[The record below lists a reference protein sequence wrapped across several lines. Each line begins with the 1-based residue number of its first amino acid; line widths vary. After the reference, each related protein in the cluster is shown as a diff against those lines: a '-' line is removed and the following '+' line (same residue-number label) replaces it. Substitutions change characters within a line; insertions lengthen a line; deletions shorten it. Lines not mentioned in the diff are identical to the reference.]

1 MNIHVLVLHILVPPR
16 YKIGKD
22 PAGWLNVNQD
32 TGMIKVKSSMD
43 RESALVK
50 DGKYRAVILA
60 LDDGNFFLQEGVSF
74 YSKRRVI
81 ASIAFLNKFVL
92 KYR

>member
-1 MNIHVLVLHILVPPR
+1 MNIHILVPPR

-32 TGMIKVKSSMD
+32 TGMIKVKSIMD

-50 DGKYRAVILA
+50 DGKYRAIIWA
-60 LDDGNFFLQEGVSF
+60 LDDDGNLC
-74 YSKRRVI
+74 
-81 ASIAFLNKFVL
+81 FVL
-92 KYR
+92 KGEFLLA